1 MAGAEEI
8 FFIEEKNR
16 VLDELIQVSKYSKLK
31 KYISAQ
37 PDHDITNIRPSH
49 LEQFYSKNL
58 DLIQW
63 LRPGLP
69 FNIVVTED
77 ILTMIGKLTAVMLCA
92 YGHPIRWLQPR
103 HFKLI
108 E

>member
-8 FFIEEKNR
+8 FFIEEENR
-16 VLDELIQVSKYSKLK
+16 VLGELIQVSKCSKLK

-37 PDHDITNIRPSH
+37 PDHDITNIRPSY

-69 FNIVVTED
+69 FNIVVTDD
-77 ILTMIGKLTAVMLCA
+77 ILTMIGKLKAVMLCA

-103 HFKLI
+103 HF
-108 E
+108 